1 MSPNAKLQ
9 NSRAEEGLGASKV
22 VLGWCQVQVVTQ
34 DSVYHDL
41 SLQNTWLREFCMFFI
56 KFKIT
61 PAI

>member
-41 SLQNTWLREFCMFFI
+41 SL
-56 KFKIT
+56 
-61 PAI
+61 